1 MEGMRYSRQN
11 YNELK
16 RRQYGGYTRNQ
27 NDYFLY
33 MKNYYEEYIRKQN
46 KQYLDMKQ
54 YYEEYIK
61 NQNKQYLSMMK
72 YYEELMQKQDD
83 NYKNLKIDY
92 EEKLNYYTDF
102 IDNKR
107 NTYLSDSY
115 QEESKNSYNEVNIDD
130 NNKTTKSK
138 DKPYELLETTQEDC
152 NLEYKDNSV
161 GEYNNLENTY
171 YNEEK
176 DSINKEVLKVEEK
189 KHLEED
195 SKDIQDVDEEN
206 ELDKCKEKDLKE
218 CEENFIEDNK
228 EEVTKYTNDKPL
240 KGNNEHYLEEGYK
253 ENCKEEKDRENFNNS
268 EHKDYKEENQRNLLK
283 KEEDNT
289 ENKERHRCSDNFNK
303 EVLEIEGEK
312 LLEDDDKVENEEI
325 IRCNDNFNEEVLEI
339 EDEKF
344 SEEDDKAENKE
355 RIGYS
360 DNFNKDVLA
369 IRDEKFL
376 EDNKDIYVKF
386 PIILAETNIAVTIDD
401 TMKIGRDVKEIRR
414 IKMNAFFKSSNLVPI
429 SLKNSEVN
437 SGMLFVS
444 GFIRKSVEYATRTF
458 IEERKEDNCG
468 YIKYCI
474 VEVPFNFTT
483 KITFI
488 RPPVLIENYEV
499 RDDSS
504 CDASKLYD
512 THEDSIIL
520 CENCNENFLSTE
532 VFNEKP
538 FVELVKANFIEFNI
552 HKELPLKEDEEIQE
566 RYTKLKGNIIV
577 NLRIRVLQEQDLRI
591 EI

>member
-72 YYEELMQKQDD
+72 YYEELKQKQDD

-138 DKPYELLETTQEDC
+138 DKPYELLETTEEDC
-152 NLEYKDNSV
+152 NLEYKNNSV

-171 YNEEK
+171 YNEGK
-176 DSINKEVLKVEEK
+176 DSINNEEIIK
-189 KHLEED
+189 YTNSEALEDNEQYLEED
-195 SKDIQDVDEEN
+195 
-206 ELDKCKEKDLKE
+206 CKE
-218 CEENFIEDNK
+218 N
-228 EEVTKYTNDKPL
+228 Y
-240 KGNNEHYLEEGYK
+240 
-253 ENCKEEKDRENFNNS
+253 KEEKDS
-268 EHKDYKEENQRNLLK
+268 EHKDYKEENQRSLLK

-289 ENKERHRCSDNFNK
+289 ENKK
-303 EVLEIEGEK
+303 
-312 LLEDDDKVENEEI
+312 
-325 IRCNDNFNEEVLEI
+325 
-339 EDEKF
+339 
-344 SEEDDKAENKE
+344 
-355 RIGYS
+355 RISYS
-360 DNFNKDVLA
+360 DNFNKGVLA

-429 SLKNSEVN
+429 SLKNSEAN

-444 GFIRKSVEYATRTF
+444 GFIRKSVEYATRTS

-488 RPPVLIENYEV
+488 RPPVFIENYNV
-499 RDDSS
+499 REDSS
-504 CDASKLYD
+504 CDINKVYNA
-512 THEDSIIL
+512 HEDSIIL
-520 CENCNENFLSTE
+520 CDNCNENFLSTE

-552 HKELPLKEDEEIQE
+552 HKELHLKEDEDIQE
-566 RYTKLKGNIIV
+566 RYTKFKGNIIV
-577 NLRIRVLQEQDLRI
+577 NLRIRVLQEQDLRVEI
-591 EI
+591 END